1 MKKSLF
7 GVRGGRPGPK
17 AATALVLAASMVL
30 LTFTCAAGGGDV
42 PDEEAGL
49 PAAALVD
56 SSIPC
61 ESAILIEQTTGQIFF
76 EKNADQRM
84 APASI
89 TKVMTLLL
97 VMEALDSGKIKLTDM
112 VTCSPHAN
120 SMGGTQIWFEVGE
133 QMTVD
138 ELLRAT
144 AIASANDAAV
154 ALGEFIAGS
163 EESFVQLM
171 NQRAAELGMTNTTFK
186 NATGLDAEGHLTTAR
201 DIAVMSAE
209 LLRHPDITKY
219 TTIWM
224 DSLRDGKTQLV
235 NTNKLV
241 RFYEGTTGLK
251 TGTTSDAG
259 YCLSAS
265 ATRNGL
271 SLIAVVLG
279 AKNSDNRFGS
289 ARGLLEFGFAN
300 YAAQPVPEPDPPLS
314 PVKVLG
320 GVRQEV
326 PVEGRPPEVMILEKG
341 AGKELKQ
348 TVEIASE
355 VSAPVEA
362 GQQVGTESQM
372 RERVRVCAYDVVAAD
387 SVEKMTLFSAFDIL
401 WRETVRMG

>member
-1 MKKSLF
+1 MKKSLI
-7 GVRGGRPGPK
+7 GVRRGAAGTK
-17 AATALVLAASMVL
+17 AAAALVLAASMIL
-30 LTFTCAAGGGDV
+30 LTFPCSAGGGDL
-42 PDEEAGL
+42 PDEEEGL
-49 PAAALVD
+49 PAASLVD

-97 VMEALDSGKIKLTDM
+97 VMEALESGKIQLTDM

-120 SMGGTQIWFEVGE
+120 SMGGTQIWFEIGE

-144 AIASANDAAV
+144 AIASANDASV
-154 ALGEFIAGS
+154 ALAELIAGS
-163 EESFVQLM
+163 EDAFVQQM
-171 NQRAAELGMTNTTFK
+171 NERAAQLGMTNTTFK

-201 DIAVMSAE
+201 DISIMSAE
-209 LLRHPDITKY
+209 LLRHPEITKY
-219 TTIWM
+219 TTVWM
-224 DSLRDGKTQLV
+224 DSLRGGKTQLV

-241 RFYEGTTGLK
+241 RFYEGATGLK
-251 TGTTSDAG
+251 TGTTNDAG

-289 ARGLLEFGFAN
+289 ARGLLEYGFAN
-300 YAAQPVPEPDPPLS
+300 YAAQPVPEPDPPLA
-314 PVKVLG
+314 PLRVLG

-326 PVEGRPPEVMILEKG
+326 LVEGRPPEVMIVEKG
-341 AGKELKQ
+341 AGSELKQ
-348 TVEIASE
+348 TAEIASE
-355 VSAPVEA
+355 IAAPVEI
-362 GQQVGTESQM
+362 GQKVGTIRLM
-372 RERVRVCAYDVVAAD
+372 REGVLVCEYDVVAAEA
-387 SVEKMTLFSAFDIL
+387 VEKMTLFSAFDIL

>member
-97 VMEALDSGKIKLTDM
+97 VMEALDSGKIKLTGM

-251 TGTTSDAG
+251 TGTTSVAG

-362 GQQVGTESQM
+362 GQKVGTVRLM
-372 RERVRVCAYDVVAAD
+372 REGVLVCEYDVVAAD